1 MRLGP
6 LVVLAWM
13 AVMLLSFAAIGLHA
27 ARHGAR
33 GLATSLLCPLGG
45 TLMYGFISAFIGLA
59 EGVWGFRSPGLWIAI
74 AFGVAGAAL
83 EVLGWRAVLRS
94 RIRAGHCPR
103 CGYDLAG
110 LSVCPECG
118 RSMPPGRQVRAQRP
132 DQSGRSARNT

>member
-6 LVVLAWM
+6 LIVLAWV
-13 AVMLLSFAAIGLHA
+13 AVMLLSSAAVGLHA

-33 GLATSLLCPLGG
+33 GLATALLCPLGAA
-45 TLMYGFISAFIGLA
+45 LMFGLISAFIGLA
-59 EGVWGFRSPGLWIAI
+59 EGVWGFRSPGLWIAL

-94 RIRAGHCPR
+94 RIRAGQCR
-103 CGYDLAG
+103 TCGYDLAG

-118 RSMPPGRQVRAQRP
+118 RSMPLGR
-132 DQSGRSARNT
+132 